1 MARSGH
7 PDSAGSQFFIM
18 LGEAP
23 HLDGSYAAFGKVIDG
38 LDTVKLIEKMER
50 VSDAQSGKLAKNL
63 VLKKALVDLKGK
75 TYPAVEK
82 VSE

>member
-1 MARSGH
+1 MNNKCPKYEGLFIFSTEEELKKH
-7 PDSAGSQFFIM
+7 IEECPDCKA
-18 LGEAP
+18 E
-23 HLDGSYAAFGKVIDG
+23 H
-38 LDTVKLIEKMER
+38 EKMER